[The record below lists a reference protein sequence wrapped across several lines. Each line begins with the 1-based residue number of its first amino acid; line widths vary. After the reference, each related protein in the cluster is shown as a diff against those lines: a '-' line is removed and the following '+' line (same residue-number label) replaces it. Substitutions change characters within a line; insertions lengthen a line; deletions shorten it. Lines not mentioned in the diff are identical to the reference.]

1 MNSLLAHPVRSLA
14 AQSKVT
20 RHELLAIEVD
30 EHQRAVTFGDDRTPL
45 PAALDRRKDSREI
58 RSPRRQPAITRV
70 SLIRAKTQ
78 AMLAWP
84 RCLPR
89 TRRDASRATSPSCQR
104 YSARDT
110 KNEFIIGGGQ
120 GLQSLRA
127 RFESPMR
134 TGPESVK
141 STEGI
146 DIVWVDEAEMVS
158 ETSLTILKP
167 TIRKPGSE
175 LCARP
180 RSSRALSRTR
190 P

>member
-1 MNSLLAHPVRSLA
+1 MRGS
-14 AQSKVT
+14 
-20 RHELLAIEVD
+20 
-30 EHQRAVTFGDDRTPL
+30 RARGSAGVLFSVVSGDDRTPL

-58 RSPRRQPAITRV
+58 RSPRRRPAITRV
-70 SLIRAKTQ
+70 CLIRAKIQ
-78 AMLAWP
+78 ATLAWP

-89 TRRDASRATSPSCQR
+89 TARRIASNIAKLPQR
-104 YSARDT
+104 YSARET
-110 KNEFIIGGGQ
+110 KNEFIIGGGH